1 MAQLIGYFFIMILF
15 TGLGI
20 VFAKKAAGWI
30 LLAVGALIQ
39 LVSLYGM
46 KTQLSL
52 LRVNGGNIPG
62 IYWVV
67 FFLILVIGISVI
79 SIRRSKNN

>member
-1 MAQLIGYFFIMILF
+1 MAHLIGYFFIMILF

-20 VFAKKAAGWI
+20 VVAKKAAGWI

-46 KTQLSL
+46 KTELKL
-52 LRVNGGNIPG
+52 LGVNGGNIPG
-62 IYWVV
+62 IYWVA
-67 FFLILVIGISVI
+67 FFQILIMGFVVI
-79 SIRRSKNN
+79 SIRRSK

>member
-20 VFAKKAAGWI
+20 VFAKKTAGWI

-46 KTQLSL
+46 KTQLKL
-52 LRVNGGNIPG
+52 LGVNGGNIPG

>member
-46 KTQLSL
+46 KMQLSL
-52 LRVNGGNIPG
+52 LGVNGGNIPG
-62 IYWVV
+62 IYWVA

>member
-46 KTQLSL
+46 KTQL
-52 LRVNGGNIPG
+52 
-62 IYWVV
+62 
-67 FFLILVIGISVI
+67 
-79 SIRRSKNN
+79 